1 MLDKHTL
8 IPHLSSLIL
17 NKDLGEAPR
26 SSFIPPKVS
35 LQGRF
40 RGSFVQNMS
49 TIISTDDTAPW
60 YALRLFKRSM
70 KPVKEYLNEKQLIY
84 FIPMNYRERVDKDGK
99 THRELVP
106 VVSNLIFLKKTATEK
121 EIVEIISECNH
132 PVSFLRRQRY
142 DVHPIE
148 IPSNEMK
155 ELIYVC
161 NPDKINYKYID
172 DKEAALKTGSEVIV
186 TRGPLQGVRGKLVRS
201 NHLYYIIRSFT
212 GLSLMLKVSR
222 WCCKGV
228 ND

>member
-1 MLDKHTL
+1 
-8 IPHLSSLIL
+8 
-17 NKDLGEAPR
+17 
-26 SSFIPPKVS
+26 
-35 LQGRF
+35 
-40 RGSFVQNMS
+40 MS

-70 KPVKEYLNEKQLIY
+70 KPVKEYLNEKQLVY
-84 FIPMNYRERVDKDGK
+84 FIPMNYRERVDEDGK
-99 THRELVP
+99 NHRELVP

-121 EIVEIISECNH
+121 EIVDIISECNH

-172 DKEAALKTGSEVIV
+172 DKEVALKTGSEVIV

>member
-1 MLDKHTL
+1 
-8 IPHLSSLIL
+8 
-17 NKDLGEAPR
+17 
-26 SSFIPPKVS
+26 
-35 LQGRF
+35 
-40 RGSFVQNMS
+40 
-49 TIISTDDTAPW
+49 
-60 YALRLFKRSM
+60 
-70 KPVKEYLNEKQLIY
+70 
-84 FIPMNYRERVDKDGK
+84 
-99 THRELVP
+99 
-106 VVSNLIFLKKTATEK
+106 
-121 EIVEIISECNH
+121 
-132 PVSFLRRQRY
+132 
-142 DVHPIE
+142 
-148 IPSNEMK
+148 MK